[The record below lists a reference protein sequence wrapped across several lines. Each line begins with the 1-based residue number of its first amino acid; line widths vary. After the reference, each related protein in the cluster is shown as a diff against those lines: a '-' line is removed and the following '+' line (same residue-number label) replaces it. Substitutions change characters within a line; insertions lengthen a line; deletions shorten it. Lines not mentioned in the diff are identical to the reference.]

1 LLLADIS
8 FARRRLNF
16 NFINSAIDEAK
27 MIDTLILK
35 NLIDNLPC
43 SSAYKDVN
51 SVFTYANAEYAKIVE
66 LGHPLDVVG
75 RTAYDMPSRSA
86 ECAALVHEQDN
97 KVVKSGKPLSLLGIH
112 PDARGQFKAYKFL
125 KTPLRNES
133 GDVDGIF
140 ITGEDVTSEATFKLA
155 NFLQKIPIATNGKLL
170 LDNGTYLIGTDH
182 VEIDISKR
190 EHEVLFYSLRVK
202 RTKIIANLLD
212 ITPRTVF
219 KHMTALREKFEVGTT
234 AELRDKATEMGL
246 IHVLPQGIFEPK
258 LAASLNAE

>member
-1 LLLADIS
+1 
-8 FARRRLNF
+8 
-16 NFINSAIDEAK
+16 
-27 MIDTLILK
+27 MIDALILK

-51 SVFTYANAEYAKIVE
+51 SIFTYANAEYAKIVE
-66 LGHPLDVVG
+66 LKHPFDVIG
-75 RTAYDMPSRSA
+75 RTAYDMPARSS

-97 KVVKSGKPLSLLGIH
+97 KVIKSRKPLSLLGIH
-112 PDARGQFKAYKFL
+112 PDAQGKFKAYKFR
-125 KTPLRNES
+125 KTPLQNQR
-133 GDVDGIF
+133 GDIDGILV
-140 ITGEDVTSEATFKLA
+140 TGEDVTSEATFKLGS
-155 NFLQKIPIATNGKLL
+155 FLQKIPIATNGKLL

-182 VEIDISKR
+182 IGVDISKR

-219 KHMTALREKFEVGTT
+219 KHMTALREKFEVSTT

-246 IHVLPQGIFEPK
+246 IHVLPQGIFDPK
-258 LAASLNAE
+258 LVASLNVE